1 MRAGKAHRRVWVAL
15 IAAAAIAGCGKEL
28 PPRTESPEVT
38 LRAEPLHFSPGE
50 VMTATLKVVHP
61 GDVKPEPEV
70 TNEPLGNLTVIEGPA
85 MQETALSGG
94 WKQTVF
100 SWKLTG
106 YLPGP
111 VTIGPIAVKLGE
123 KRGPSSS
130 SIALTIDDPLK
141 GRTADLKELRG
152 QKGIFD
158 IPYTALMWLITWIGM
173 MVLLAVCGIVALIVW
188 YVRRGRPPVPAGPPP
203 TPKEKAL
210 TALEALRETLPTVTD
225 FKPLYYEM
233 NLVLR
238 RFIEEEFGFAASRE
252 TTEEFLEAARTALPK
267 KLQEGLDDYFRACDL
282 VKYAGYPVDRKAAAV
297 ALDTA
302 VAFVK
307 NAADRPKPVLVEG
320 AAHGTA

>member
-1 MRAGKAHRRVWVAL
+1 MRAGEAHRWAWVAL
-15 IAAAAIAGCGKEL
+15 FVAAAIAGCGKEL
-28 PPRTESPEVT
+28 PPRAESPEVT
-38 LRAEPLHFSPGE
+38 LRAEPLHFFPGE
-50 VMTATLKVVHP
+50 VVTATLKVVHP
-61 GDVKPEPEV
+61 GDVKPEPGV
-70 TNEPLGNLTVIEGPA
+70 TNELLGNLTVIEGPVV
-85 MQETALSGG
+85 QETALAGG

-100 SWKLTG
+100 TWRLTG

-111 VTIGPIAVKLGE
+111 VTIGPVAVKLGE
-123 KRGPSSS
+123 KRGPSGS

-141 GRTADLKELRG
+141 GKTADLKELRG
-152 QKGIFD
+152 QKGILG
-158 IPYTALMWLITWIGM
+158 IPYAALTRLLAWIGVTALLVVG
-173 MVLLAVCGIVALIVW
+173 GIISLIVW
-188 YVRRGRPPVPAGPPP
+188 YVRRGRPPIPAGPLP

-210 TALEALRETLPTVTD
+210 AALEALRETLPTVTD

-252 TTEEFLEAARTALPK
+252 TTEEFLEAALTSLPK

-282 VKYAGYPVDRKAAAV
+282 VKYAGYPVDRKAAAA

-302 VAFVK
+302 VAFVN
-307 NAADRPKPVLVEG
+307 NAADRPKPLLVEG